1 MILGMKYFIKKRKK
15 KMKVNKKD
23 YEVIYDCIVSEQ
35 VSPDR
40 IAKYFEDKKFL
51 NYWRKR
57 NEYKK
62 DE

>member
-1 MILGMKYFIKKRKK
+1 
-15 KMKVNKKD
+15 MKVNKKD

-40 IAKYFEDKKFL
+40 ISKYFEDKKSL
-51 NYWRKR
+51 NYWRER
-57 NEYKK
+57 NEYQK

>member
-1 MILGMKYFIKKRKK
+1 MKI
-15 KMKVNKKD
+15 NKKD

-51 NYWRKR
+51 DYWRER